1 MSTERYGRYSPANL
15 ARDWNLLGQTA
26 GLSVGGGIGYGPS
39 SYMSPLG
46 RSQSYDE
53 FLHAETDTEDTPL
66 MPQFHRP
73 PSAILYEEGR
83 YLQTPPYDSDVNAQY
98 SASAYSEKPQPSP
111 MSSASGASGG
121 GGGFKCRQLPC
132 RTFISTGSCPYGDRC
147 VFLHDPSVASKPV
160 YIKAK
165 VGVGV
170 PWAVGRVGWMNP
182 SY

>member
-15 ARDWNLLGQTA
+15 ARDWTLMGQTGA
-26 GLSVGGGIGYGPS
+26 GMSAGVGIGYGPS

-53 FLHAETDTEDTPL
+53 FLHAETDTEDTPC
-66 MPQFHRP
+66 MPQYRP
-73 PSAILYEEGR
+73 PSASLYEEGGR
-83 YLQTPPYDSDVNAQY
+83 YLQTPPYDADPSTQY
-98 SASAYSEKPQPSP
+98 PPPPYSEKPLPSP
-111 MSSASGASGG
+111 MSSASGASGSG
-121 GGGFKCRQLPC
+121 GPFKCRQLPC

-165 VGVGV
+165 VG
-170 PWAVGRVGWMNP
+170 A
-182 SY
+182 